1 MRIVLF
7 IAFLIIS
14 TCSFSQAWRDSL
26 DYARSSYKK
35 GEYEKALRYY
45 ESAQK
50 KAPDGVDLADEMAQ
64 SAYKAREFEK
74 AEKIY
79 QQSAS
84 AKKDKSSKAR
94 SYHNL
99 GNSRMK
105 KKDYQGA
112 INSYKEALRN
122 DPKNEKTRY
131 NLSEAIRRLKEEQ
144 KKQQEQ
150 QKDQNKDQKDQ
161 DQQNKDQQNQQD
173 QNKNGENQN
182 KDQNKGQNQNK
193 GGDQQNKNQQG
204 NNKGNNN
211 QQGNKSGKSGGLP
224 NKSVERMLDELMKAE
239 AATKRK
245 IGGNQNGSSST
256 KSGKDW

>member
-7 IAFLIIS
+7 IIFWS
-14 TCSFSQAWRDSL
+14 TCLSSFGQAWRDSL
-26 DYARSSYKK
+26 DYARSSYKR
-35 GEYEKALRYY
+35 GEYGKALRYY

-50 KAPDGVDLADEMAQ
+50 SAPDGIDLSDEMAQ

-84 AKKDKSSKAR
+84 TKKDKTSRAK

-99 GNSRMK
+99 GNSRLK

-112 INSYKEALRN
+112 IDSYKEALRN

-144 KKQQEQ
+144 QKQQKQDKKDQQEQ
-150 QKDQNKDQKDQ
+150 DQQKQQNKDQKDQ
-161 DQQNKDQQNQQD
+161 QKNGNNQDQQQNQ
-173 QNKNGENQN
+173 
-182 KDQNKGQNQNK
+182 
-193 GGDQQNKNQQG
+193 GDQQKKNSQQG
-204 NNKGNNN
+204 NQKGNN
-211 QQGNKSGKSGGLP
+211 QKKGGNSGNSSNSGSIP
-224 NKSVERMLDELMKAE
+224 NKSVERILDELMKAE

-245 IGGNQNGSSST
+245 IGGNRNGSSST
-256 KSGKDW
+256 NSGKDW

>member
-7 IAFLIIS
+7 IIFWS
-14 TCSFSQAWRDSL
+14 TCLSSFGQAWRDSL
-26 DYARSSYKK
+26 DYARSSYKR
-35 GEYEKALRYY
+35 GEYGKALRYY

-50 KAPDGVDLADEMAQ
+50 SAPDGIDLSDEMAQ

-84 AKKDKSSKAR
+84 TKKNKTSRAK

-112 INSYKEALRN
+112 IDSYKEALRN

-144 KKQQEQ
+144 QKQDKKEQQEQ
-150 QKDQNKDQKDQ
+150 DQQKQQKKDQKDQ
-161 DQQNKDQQNQQD
+161 QKDGNNQDQQQNQ
-173 QNKNGENQN
+173 
-182 KDQNKGQNQNK
+182 
-193 GGDQQNKNQQG
+193 GDQQKKNSQQG
-204 NNKGNNN
+204 NQKGNN
-211 QQGNKSGKSGGLP
+211 QKKGGNSGNSSNSGSIP
-224 NKSVERMLDELMKAE
+224 NKSVERILDELMKAE

-245 IGGNQNGSSST
+245 IGGNRNGSSST
-256 KSGKDW
+256 NSGKDW